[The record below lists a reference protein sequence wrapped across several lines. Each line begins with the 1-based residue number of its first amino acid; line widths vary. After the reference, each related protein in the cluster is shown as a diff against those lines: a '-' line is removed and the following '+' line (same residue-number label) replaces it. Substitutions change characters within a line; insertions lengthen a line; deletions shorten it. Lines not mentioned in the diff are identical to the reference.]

1 MRKMVVWSAL
11 VALCNFHPIKVSAS
25 PKEELA
31 ESIIV
36 VLDEDSQDY
45 QEAVFD
51 RLTPKVTELQRTLA
65 ETLREVRASCEAHRK
80 NPSMETSLTYEE
92 AVSKGLQSIN
102 ERFEAILEEEE
113 AFETAAKML
122 EERLETM
129 ATTLNARIES
139 TTRSASVE
147 SEAAAQHEDEMFRLA
162 NLYRDI
168 LENGQALPK
177 EVNEA
182 VAFLDTR
189 LRGNRQRLELRNA
202 HALRMEEWKE
212 SVNVLENGIRKCTSC
227 WRSVFNRVCEDQE
240 TVAVLVDIQADEA
253 EIVAAVQRVSS
264 VLQDFNEA
272 EGALTEFRGS
282 FDGLLKTL
290 KADHLH
296 ESNSAISFT
305 DWANAPDQTGVT
317 ILKGYLEE

>member
-1 MRKMVVWSAL
+1 
-11 VALCNFHPIKVSAS
+11 
-25 PKEELA
+25 
-31 ESIIV
+31 
-36 VLDEDSQDY
+36 
-45 QEAVFD
+45 
-51 RLTPKVTELQRTLA
+51 
-65 ETLREVRASCEAHRK
+65 
-80 NPSMETSLTYEE
+80 METSLTYEE

>member
-1 MRKMVVWSAL
+1 
-11 VALCNFHPIKVSAS
+11 
-25 PKEELA
+25 
-31 ESIIV
+31 
-36 VLDEDSQDY
+36 
-45 QEAVFD
+45 
-51 RLTPKVTELQRTLA
+51 
-65 ETLREVRASCEAHRK
+65 
-80 NPSMETSLTYEE
+80 
-92 AVSKGLQSIN
+92 
-102 ERFEAILEEEE
+102 
-113 AFETAAKML
+113 
-122 EERLETM
+122 
-129 ATTLNARIES
+129 
-139 TTRSASVE
+139 
-147 SEAAAQHEDEMFRLA
+147 
-162 NLYRDI
+162 
-168 LENGQALPK
+168 
-177 EVNEA
+177 
-182 VAFLDTR
+182 
-189 LRGNRQRLELRNA
+189 
-202 HALRMEEWKE
+202 MEEWKE